1 MVDYREIINQNNQ
14 NSFNVRDDLKSLSVE
29 EIRENQ
35 PKHNFSICCG
45 NITGDMNLSN
55 IIRSAVIFGADK
67 VYIIGRKKFDRRGMV
82 GANNYIDIEFVGG
95 LVDELTLDWKAGL
108 IKIQNDGYDPVF
120 VETGG
125 KSMDSSILGKKPCF
139 IFGNEGMGIPSEII
153 DEYSHLDL
161 VTIPMYGVMRS
172 LNVASCAAIVMADY
186 NKFYWGD

>member
-1 MVDYREIINQNNQ
+1 MDYRTLIDQNNA
-14 NSFNVRDDLKSLSVE
+14 NFFNVRDDLKSLSVE
-29 EIRENQ
+29 EIRKHQ
-35 PKHNFSICCG
+35 PKHNFSVCCG
-45 NITGDMNLSN
+45 NVTGDMNLSN
-55 IIRSAVIFGADK
+55 IIRSAVIFGANK

-95 LVDELTLDWKAGL
+95 MIDELTPDWTGGL
-108 IKIQNDGYDPVF
+108 TKIQEDGYDPVF

-125 KSMDSSILGKKPCF
+125 KSMNRSILAKKPCF
-139 IFGNEGMGIPSEII
+139 IFGNEGMGIPNKILR
-153 DEYSHLDL
+153 DYSHLDI